1 MRFYAEM
8 QKKKEHLKL
17 KPVAVKKAKPLTS
30 TSTAAPKTI
39 KTNLAQKHFNG
50 LLNSG

>member
-17 KPVAVKKAKPLTS
+17 KPVAVKKAKPLTAI
-30 TSTAAPKTI
+30 STAAPKT
-39 KTNLAQKHFNG
+39 NLAQKRFNG
-50 LLNSG
+50 LLNSD